1 MTDQDVPEVM
11 QGRVLEYYQ
20 YLWARS
26 KGQQMQELF
35 ADAPYCLQSEL
46 FLTITYDM
54 LNNVRTCAR
63 HSVICMLIHSHLVYN
78 ACLILLI
85 ITDS

>member
-54 LNNVRTCAR
+54 LNNVRTTCAR
-63 HSVICMLIHSHLVYN
+63 CCALYADTFTSGVERVSDIAY
-78 ACLILLI
+78 
-85 ITDS
+85 D